1 VGGGTLIRALLMA
14 SEHRRFIMK
23 TVQKLEFYS
32 GIGVLFAAL
41 FQIIGF
47 VFYMP
52 RSEESSLAII
62 LILAFIF
69 VGFPCIAIYIG
80 AYLHATKRN
89 NTGFVILLFVG
100 SIFLCL
106 YGYIILLSL
115 SVGPEMN
122 RGAIIGLIIWL
133 IPSFFV
139 GLTLIFAIIN
149 AFTFKSNKNRLQ

>member
-1 VGGGTLIRALLMA
+1 VGGGALIRAH
-14 SEHRRFIMK
+14 SDCFINGRFIMK

-32 GIGVLFAAL
+32 GIGVLLAAI

-52 RSEESSLAII
+52 RNEESSLASI

-69 VGFPCIAIYIG
+69 VVFPCIAIYTC

-89 NTGFVILLFVG
+89 NTGFVILLFFG
-100 SIFLCL
+100 ITFLCL

-115 SVGPEMN
+115 SAGPEMN
-122 RGAIIGLIIWL
+122 RGATIGLIIWL

-149 AFTFKSNKNRLQ
+149 AFTFQSNKDRLQ